1 MKQSLLSWRPG
12 SRTSSACRRASPSA
26 RLSDTPCHPPGRP
39 QSLGSPAAPVR
50 SVCPVP
56 AATPRWSLRA
66 PMLLEGHHLLSR
78 GPKMQPPSRGRPGPR
93 AAPEENRHPPL
104 YPPTS
109 SSGPGG
115 AALPSQLHPSPLEPS
130 LSLVPGSAQGGGP
143 EWVGGSDKTF
153 LPVPPRIPF
162 GAHAPLLP
170 QSRVASWGSEQPMRC
185 LWGLGGG
192 CCHPD
197 TTHPPFH
204 SLPVAGSGWRLGG
217 QQEQHPFVLH
227 PPVLLPAHLGPAG
240 GAPNPLTPLGDL
252 PFGAQRH
259 QSLCFGCGGAGG
271 SPGSRSAGQQ
281 SYSLP
286 VHTSA
291 QAPLALPQ
299 APPVCPL
306 LSTDLEISAMLEPL
320 HLSMMEHALGP
331 LPSQLHPSPLEPSL
345 SLVPGSAQGGGPE
358 WVWGVVKP
366 LYLSPPAPLLG
377 PTPPCSPKS
386 SVASWGSEQT
396 EEPAGGCNTFEE
408 EGSGMKDVPSWLES
422 LGLREYTALFSQ
434 MTYEEMMRLTEHHL
448 ESQNVPR
455 GARQRILLSIQK
467 LRERPSVLRAL
478 EKRILWG
485 GSLWPALQEL
495 RQIIVTPIKAS
506 NAAAPVP
513 YGDIPRLFTCV
524 MGKVCIQFLVS
535 RPDKENIISYLELLE
550 QCQGHEAFTETQ
562 KKRLLSWWWQVQWLL
577 RTFPLG
583 ADQQLAPGPAR
594 PPPGASPPRHG
605 PGDQPHA

>member
-115 AALPSQLHPSPLEPS
+115 A
-130 LSLVPGSAQGGGP
+130 
-143 EWVGGSDKTF
+143 
-153 LPVPPRIPF
+153 
-162 GAHAPLLP
+162 
-170 QSRVASWGSEQPMRC
+170 
-185 LWGLGGG
+185 
-192 CCHPD
+192 
-197 TTHPPFH
+197 
-204 SLPVAGSGWRLGG
+204 AGSGWRLGG

-320 HLSMMEHALGP
+320 HLSMMEHALGREGGAWRGGAKGRGA

>member
-1 MKQSLLSWRPG
+1 ME
-12 SRTSSACRRASPSA
+12 PSCPDAA
-26 RLSDTPCHPPGRP
+26 RGPPPPLEGP
-39 QSLGSPAAPVR
+39 ED
-50 SVCPVP
+50 
-56 AATPRWSLRA
+56 AATES
-66 PMLLEGHHLLSR
+66 G
-78 GPKMQPPSRGRPGPR
+78 PSRSA

-109 SSGPGG
+109 RTGPGG

-143 EWVGGSDKTF
+143 GWVGGGDKTPF
-153 LPVPPRIPF
+153 SVSPCPHF

-170 QSRVASWGSEQPMRC
+170 QNSVASSGSEQTEEW

-192 CCHPD
+192 CCPAD
-197 TTHPPFH
+197 TAPPPSP
-204 SLPVAGSGWRLGG
+204 SLSVAGSGWGVGG

-227 PPVLLPAHLGPAG
+227 PPKQLPAHLGPAG
-240 GAPNPLTPLGDL
+240 GAPNPLPPLGGL
-252 PFGAQRH
+252 PLGAQRH
-259 QSLCFGCGGAGG
+259 QSLCFGCGGARG

-281 SYSLP
+281 SHSLP

-299 APPVCPL
+299 APPECPL

-320 HLSMMEHALGP
+320 HLSTTENALGRERGGRRGGAKGHGA

-345 SLVPGSAQGGGPE
+345 SLVSGSAQGGGPE
-358 WVWGVVKP
+358 WVWGGDKTPVPV
-366 LYLSPPAPLLG
+366 PPCPPFGAHTPLL
-377 PTPPCSPKS
+377 PQS

-396 EEPAGGCNTFEE
+396 EEPAGGRNTFEE
-408 EGSGMKDVPSWLES
+408 EGSGMKDVPSWLKS
-422 LGLREYTALFSQ
+422 LGLQKYTALFSQ
-434 MTYEEMMRLTEHHL
+434 MTYKEMMRLTEHHL

-467 LRERPSVLRAL
+467 LRDRPNVLREL
-478 EKRILWG
+478 EKHIIWG
-485 GSLWPALQEL
+485 GSLWMVMQEL
-495 RQIIVTPIKAS
+495 QQIIVTPIKAS

-513 YGDIPRLFTCV
+513 YGDIPRLFTRV
-524 MGKVCIQFLVS
+524 MGKVCIQFLTS
-535 RPDKENIISYLELLE
+535 RPDKENIISYLDLLE
-550 QCQGHEAFTETQ
+550 QCQSHEAFTETQ
-562 KKRLLSWWWQVQWLL
+562 KKWLRAWWWQVQWLL
-577 RTFPLG
+577 CTFPLG
-583 ADQQLAPGPAR
+583 ARQQLAPGPAR